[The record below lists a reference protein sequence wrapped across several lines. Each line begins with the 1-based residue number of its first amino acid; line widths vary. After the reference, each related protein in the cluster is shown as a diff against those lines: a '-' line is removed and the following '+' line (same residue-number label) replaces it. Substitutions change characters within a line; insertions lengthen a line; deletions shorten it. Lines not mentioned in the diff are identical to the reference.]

1 MNTATAEDGVRE
13 NVLNRKDALREKVNG
28 MMNVSTVPTV
38 LKKIMDL
45 TGNPNTVIHDLVKVI
60 ERDQAIAMRVV
71 AASNAAYYG
80 FSGKIRTIS
89 QAILILGFD
98 LVRGLA
104 ITTTVF
110 NSMPSEEKERL
121 LELWAHSFET
131 AQAAALIAQRTGAIE
146 KESAFLAGLF
156 HDIGRPVLLQA
167 CDNDSGISPFD
178 RNTFEEEEKA
188 FGADHAEVGSW
199 FAGRFKLP
207 EDGTLAIRYHHKPE
221 ACAKPTK
228 LPHMVAI
235 IYLANRIVAGNETSA
250 PSPEHEGILASL
262 KLTKEDLAMIGEEI
276 AGFKETVRSYYI

>member
-1 MNTATAEDGVRE
+1 
-13 NVLNRKDALREKVNG
+13 
-28 MMNVSTVPTV
+28 
-38 LKKIMDL
+38 MDL
-45 TGNPNTVIHDLVKVI
+45 TGTRTPYTDLKVI

-110 NSMPSEEKERL
+110 NSMPAKEKDRL

-156 HDIGRPVLLQA
+156 HDIGRPVLLQT
-167 CDNDSGISPFD
+167 CETETDISPSTGT
-178 RNTFEEEEKA
+178 RSKRKRRPSGRTTPRPA
-188 FGADHAEVGSW
+188 RGSP
-199 FAGRFKLP
+199 GFKLP
-207 EDGTLAIRYHHKPE
+207 EDSTLAILTTTTPRP
-221 ACAKPTK
+221 ARN
-228 LPHMVAI
+228 LRSSPHGRDN
-235 IYLANRIVAGNETSA
+235 YLATG
-250 PSPEHEGILASL
+250 
-262 KLTKEDLAMIGEEI
+262 
-276 AGFKETVRSYYI
+276 

>member
-1 MNTATAEDGVRE
+1 
-13 NVLNRKDALREKVNG
+13 
-28 MMNVSTVPTV
+28 
-38 LKKIMDL
+38 MDL
-45 TGNPNTVIHDLVKVI
+45 TGTRTPYTDLKVI

-110 NSMPSEEKERL
+110 NSMPAKEKDRL

-156 HDIGRPVLLQA
+156 HDIGRPVLLQT
-167 CDNDSGISPFD
+167 CETETGISPFD
-178 RNTFEEEEKA
+178 RNTLEEEEEA
-188 FGADHAEVGSW
+188 FGANHAEAGSW
-199 FAGRFKLP
+199 FAGVQAPGRQHARH
-207 EDGTLAIRYHHKPE
+207 THHHNPE
-221 ACAKPTK
+221 ACAKPSK
-228 LPHMVAI
+228 LPTWSR
-235 IYLANRIVAGNETSA
+235 YLPRNRIVAGRTRLRN
-250 PSPEHEGILASL
+250 PPPRGHIASL
-262 KLTKEDLAMIGEEI
+262 KLTREDLL
-276 AGFKETVRSYYI
+276 

>member
-1 MNTATAEDGVRE
+1 MNTVTAQNGVRE
-13 NVLNRKDALREKVNG
+13 NVLDRKDALREKVNG

-71 AASNAAYYG
+71 AASNGAYYG

-110 NSMPSEEKERL
+110 NSMPAKEKDRL

-156 HDIGRPVLLQA
+156 HDIGRPVLLQT
-167 CDNDSGISPFD
+167 CETETGISPFD
-178 RNTFEEEEKA
+178 RNTLEEEEEA
-188 FGADHAEVGSW
+188 FGANHAEAGSW
-199 FAGRFKLP
+199 FAGRFRLP
-207 EDGTLAIRYHHKPE
+207 EDSTLAIRYHHNPE
-221 ACAKPTK
+221 ACSKPSR

-235 IYLANRIVAGNETSA
+235 IYLANRIVAGKDA
-250 PSPEHEGILASL
+250 PVESPDHEGILASL
-262 KLTKEDLAMIGEEI
+262 KLTREDLLSMGEEI
-276 AGFKETVRSYYI
+276 AGFKETVRSYYS

>member
-1 MNTATAEDGVRE
+1 MNTATVEDGRRE
-13 NVLNRKDALREKVNG
+13 KVLSRKDALREIVNG

-45 TGNPNTVIHDLVKVI
+45 TGNPNTVIHDLVRVI

-80 FSGKIRTIS
+80 FSRKIRTIS
-89 QAILILGFD
+89 QAVLILGYD

-110 NSMPSEEKERL
+110 NSMPPKEKERL
-121 LELWAHSFET
+121 LDLWAHSFET
-131 AQAAALIAQRTGAIE
+131 AQAASLIARKTGVIE

-156 HDIGRPVLLQA
+156 HDIGRPVILQA
-167 CDNDSGISPFD
+167 CGDSDTGISPFG
-178 RNTFEEEEKA
+178 RNTLGDEEEA

-199 FAGRFKLP
+199 FAERFKLP
-207 EDGTLAIRYHHKPE
+207 EDSTLSIRYHHNPE
-221 ACAKPTK
+221 ACARPQK

-235 IYLANRIVAGNETSA
+235 IYLANFIVSGKDASA
-250 PSPEHEGILASL
+250 STDHDAILVSL
-262 KLTKEDLAMIGEEI
+262 KLTNEDLLSIGEEI
-276 AGFKETVRSYYI
+276 AGFRETVRSYYI